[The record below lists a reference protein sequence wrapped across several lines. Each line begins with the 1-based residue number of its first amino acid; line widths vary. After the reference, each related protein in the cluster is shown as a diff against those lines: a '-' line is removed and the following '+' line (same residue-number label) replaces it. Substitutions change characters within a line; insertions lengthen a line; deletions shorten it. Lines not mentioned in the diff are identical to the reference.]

1 METSRMELLPVRI
14 GRKLVLIKIDQ
25 IDSIEADRNYVL
37 IHVKERTYV
46 LRQTLSRIEKKLN
59 FTRLIRVS
67 RSVIVNID
75 RIRELRSG
83 GHSTCEVVLDGDR
96 VWSMGRKFRRN
107 LDKFMV
113 SWRPGSELNDR

>member
-59 FTRLIRVS
+59 FARLIRVS

-83 GHSTCEVVLDGDR
+83 GNNTCEVVLDGDR

-107 LDKFMV
+107 LEKFMV
-113 SWRPGSELNDR
+113 S